1 MVAEEA
7 GGCEMI
13 FLRAGLG
20 DLMGG
25 KIDVDRPEESV
36 QVIDEPC

>member
-25 KIDVDRPEESV
+25 KIVDRPEESV

>member
-20 DLMGG
+20 DLMGV
-25 KIDVDRPEESV
+25 KTDVDWPEESV
-36 QVIDEPC
+36 QVIDGLC